1 MLSSLLALAKE
12 QLSKV
17 GQRDFLIEMGN
28 SSRNFNRRL
37 ILLSG
42 KYIYM
47 VFLSTMDFKWTGQKL
62 RQIFI

>member
-17 GQRDFLIEMGN
+17 GQRDFLIEMEN
-28 SSRNFNRRL
+28 SSGNFKRRL

-47 VFLSTMDFKWTGQKL
+47 VFLSAMDFKWTGQTL